1 MTIEQGFLWFAEL
14 VMLAALGCFVQG
26 FRVRKSDNPL
36 HQKLGKLGAL
46 LVIVGLVAVEVFLRG
61 LGWKFPVRDATT
73 LRVHI
78 AVASGAL
85 AVLLALVFTGMK
97 GPKKLHV
104 KLYVLFFPLYLATV
118 VTSVLAFRLW

>member
-14 VMLAALGCFVQG
+14 VMLVALGCFVQG
-26 FRVRKSDNPL
+26 FRVRKSDNRL
-36 HQKLGKLGAL
+36 HQKLGKAGAL
-46 LVIVGLVAVEVFLRG
+46 LVIVGLVAVEVLLRG
-61 LGWKFPVRDATT
+61 FGWNFPVRDVAT
-73 LRVHI
+73 LRIHI

-85 AVLLALVFTGMK
+85 VVLLALAYTGMK
-97 GPKKLHV
+97 GPKRLHV

>member
-14 VMLAALGCFVQG
+14 LMLIALACFVQG
-26 FRVRKSDNPL
+26 FRVRKSDNAL
-36 HQKLGKLGAL
+36 HQRLGKIGAL
-46 LVIVGLVAVEVFLRG
+46 LVIVGLAAVEVLLRG
-61 LGWKFPVRDATT
+61 FGWKFPVRDATT
-73 LRVHI
+73 LHVHI

-85 AVLLALVFTGMK
+85 LLLLALVVTGMK

-104 KLYVLFFPLYLATV
+104 KLYVLFFPLYFATV

>member
-14 VMLAALGCFVQG
+14 VMLVALGCFVQG
-26 FRVRKSDNPL
+26 FRVRKTNNAL
-36 HQKLGKLGAL
+36 HQKLGKSGAL
-46 LVIVGLVAVEVFLRG
+46 LVIVGLVAVEVLLRG
-61 LGWKFPVRDATT
+61 LGWKFPVRDVKT
-73 LRVHI
+73 LHVHI

-85 AVLLALVFTGMK
+85 AVLLALVFTGMR

-104 KLYVLFFPLYLATV
+104 KLYLLFFPLYLATV